1 MAKAH
6 AKRFPAFVALFA
18 LCAMFWL
25 SIPASEANAAT
36 NAKQRVTQT
45 TKKETK
51 KQDTKKQAAKPAAKK
66 NAKPA
71 REAASKNASARKTA
85 QRKGKPVKQA
95 AKAKRGKKPADD
107 EDNDEE
113 AQKPQ
118 VPPLTGDLAI
128 VKKVIDLARDG
139 ETEDASEAAK
149 TITDPAGQKLA
160 EWFIL
165 RDSESQARFARY
177 AAFIANNPA
186 WPSHVLMRR
195 RAEAR
200 LWQEKAD
207 TATIRAFFADKAPLT
222 AKGRFA
228 LARALLAQ
236 GDRIAAAREVKA
248 AWRAEELGDATEDMA
263 YEEFKDLLAR
273 EDHRARMDKRI
284 GAKELGAAMRA
295 AKRLGDD
302 DVAIVKACAAVKG
315 DADKALSKLND
326 VPESARGDLGYVLCR
341 VKWALKKEKIIEA
354 AKMIVA
360 ASPETMAQQ
369 DTDEWWRDRRTISRK
384 LLDMGEFQLAYDVVK
399 DAATPGLEAYRADY
413 AFMPG
418 WIAMRYLNDPAT
430 ARKHFADI
438 DKGLSNPIT
447 LARAN
452 YWRARAEEAAGNAA
466 AARAFYEASS
476 KYPTAYYGQLSRSKL
491 GLEPVELRM
500 QPPEKIAPASSD
512 ERVRAAEMLYAVGEK
527 DMVKAFANDLGEE
540 CHDETV
546 MAALGE
552 LTYAREDAVAMLQL
566 GKNALGRGFAM
577 DHYAFPV
584 VGIPPHK
591 QWEPAI
597 EHGMIYSVARTESA
611 FDQRDYSHADAVGLM
626 QVTPEAGKDT
636 AKRFGVSYDWD
647 RMKKD
652 PVYNTQMGAGELSA
666 LLSEYKGS
674 LIMTFA
680 GYNAGR
686 GRVRDWIKL
695 RGDPR
700 DPNVDAVDWVE
711 RIPFSET
718 RNYVQRVME
727 NLAVYRARFGTGTSA
742 PAMAA
747 KPALAPALAAKPEP
761 ALAPAAKPEQA
772 PALASSKSE
781 PAPAPAAKPEA
792 APALAA
798 KPEAIPAR
806 VAKPGPAPALM
817 AKPEQAPAPGP
828 ATAAAAPAT
837 PATAAAARADGP
849 ARASASAA
857 PGAQ

>member
-1 MAKAH
+1 MAKTH
-6 AKRFPAFVALFA
+6 AKRLPDIVALLA
-18 LCAMFWL
+18 LCAVCWL
-25 SIPASEANAAT
+25 AAPATEANAAA
-36 NAKQRVTQT
+36 NAKQRIAREAKKPDTKTQAAR
-45 TKKETK
+45 KPETK
-51 KQDTKKQAAKPAAKK
+51 KPEAKPAAKK
-66 NAKPA
+66 DARPA
-71 REAASKNASARKTA
+71 REAAGKKASANKTA
-85 QRKGKPVKQA
+85 HRKGKPAKHA
-95 AKAKRGKKPADD
+95 AKAKRGKKPAADDSDD
-107 EDNDEE
+107 EDEPK
-113 AQKPQ
+113 A
-118 VPPLTGDLAI
+118 PPLTGDLAA
-128 VKKVIDLARDG
+128 VKKAIDLAREG
-139 ETEDASEAAK
+139 ETEDATEAAK
-149 TITDPAGQKLA
+149 AIADPTGRKLA

-165 RDSESQARFARY
+165 RHPESQVRFARY
-177 AAFIANNPA
+177 AAFLSNNPA
-186 WPSHVLMRR
+186 WPSHALMRR

-207 TATIRAFFADKAPLT
+207 TATISAFFADKAPLT

-228 LARALLAQ
+228 LARALLAE
-236 GDRIAAAREVKA
+236 GDRLAASREVKA
-248 AWRAEELGDATEDMA
+248 AWRAEELGEATEEAA
-263 YEEFKDLLAR
+263 YEEFRELLAR

-284 GAKELGAAMRA
+284 GAKELSAAMRA

-341 VKWALKKEKIIEA
+341 VKWAMKKDRIVEA

-360 ASPETMAQQ
+360 AAPETMAQQ
-369 DTDEWWRDRRTISRK
+369 DADEWWRDRRTVSRK
-384 LLDMGEFQLAYDVVK
+384 LLDMGEFQLAFDVVK
-399 DAATPGLEAYRADY
+399 NAATPGLEAYRADY

-430 ARKHFADI
+430 ARKYFADI

-452 YWRARAEEAAGNAA
+452 YWRARAEEAAGDAR
-466 AARAFYEASS
+466 AARAFYEAAA
-476 KYPTAYYGQLSRSKL
+476 KYPTAYYGQLARARI
-491 GLEPVELRM
+491 GVEIAALRM
-500 QPPEKIAPASSD
+500 PRPDTIAAASAD

-527 DMVKAFANDLGEE
+527 DMVKAFAHDLGEE
-540 CHDETV
+540 CHDEAV

-577 DHYAFPV
+577 EHYAFPT

-611 FDQRDYSHADAVGLM
+611 FDQRDHSHADAVGLM
-626 QVTPEAGKDT
+626 QITPEAGKDI
-636 AKRFGVSYDWD
+636 AKRFGVNYDWN

-666 LLSEYKGS
+666 LLREYKGS

-718 RNYVQRVME
+718 RNYVQRVIE
-727 NLAVYRARFGTGTSA
+727 NLGVYRLRFGTGTSA
-742 PAMAA
+742 AEIARR
-747 KPALAPALAAKPEP
+747 
-761 ALAPAAKPEQA
+761 EQA
-772 PALASSKSE
+772 PS
-781 PAPAPAAKPEA
+781 
-792 APALAA
+792 
-798 KPEAIPAR
+798 
-806 VAKPGPAPALM
+806 VG
-817 AKPEQAPAPGP
+817 Q
-828 ATAAAAPAT
+828 AAAAPGQAT
-837 PATAAAARADGP
+837 SAAPAG
-849 ARASASAA
+849 ASASAA
-857 PGAQ
+857 IATP